1 MKSNALRERHRTLW
15 RGSGLAMPSLC
26 DVGLL
31 SHIYIHAHTQTYTDW
46 HMVTHVH
53 AAQTH
58 LQ

>member
-1 MKSNALRERHRTLW
+1 MKSDAIREKHRTLW

-31 SHIYIHAHTQTYTDW
+31 SHIYTHAHTDVYRLTYGN
-46 HMVTHVH
+46 MH